1 MGTDLLAA
9 NDRLR
14 LKKIPIPLLFC
25 FSVFSLWQMGIV
37 YFSSQAL
44 SLAGRI
50 PLPVDVSNLIAL
62 FAAGYLVSIVLL
74 LFLQKYT
81 VLIGRITLVL
91 SFAATLASLSSLPTV
106 PQYIF
111 FCIQIFCCVFLI
123 GVTISVSVN
132 ALLVC
137 GPCGILIAGLHNE
150 FFPLDYTAFTILAA
164 LAQAMLLIFFFVLPT
179 DVWPRPAARADGL
192 QPPRR
197 FAASIFVLIFLSC
210 LVSLFGLSIADGV
223 KHGISVYYLSC
234 AAGVGLVYLLWAK
247 KHVAPLQTAIALLA
261 VSSFGFLLALISLQL
276 PGFRLPACAVLG
288 GGSVVC
294 SLSSLFG
301 VSLARRYPSRLVAPG
316 ITAVALLTVL
326 LQSGLLELLRDDT
339 GLLYIVCT
347 SLALLSLII
356 FLLVKPSLLY
366 SFEREQIDR
375 WPSESPVPVP
385 EPEPAA
391 PDPSPFDILSG
402 QELRLADFILQGY
415 AAGEICRMMNI
426 TEGTMKG
433 YRKTLYSKLDIHS
446 RRELFDLADAQTKKT
461 FTKV

>member
-132 ALLVC
+132 LFSEPLEIRDALLVC

-164 LAQAMLLIFFFVLPT
+164 LAQAMLLIIFFVLPT

-197 FAASIFVLIFLSC
+197 FAASVFVLIFLSC

-234 AAGVGLVYLLWAK
+234 AAGVGLVYLL
-247 KHVAPLQTAIALLA
+247 
-261 VSSFGFLLALISLQL
+261 
-276 PGFRLPACAVLG
+276 
-288 GGSVVC
+288 
-294 SLSSLFG
+294 
-301 VSLARRYPSRLVAPG
+301 
-316 ITAVALLTVL
+316 
-326 LQSGLLELLRDDT
+326 
-339 GLLYIVCT
+339 
-347 SLALLSLII
+347 
-356 FLLVKPSLLY
+356 
-366 SFEREQIDR
+366 
-375 WPSESPVPVP
+375 
-385 EPEPAA
+385 
-391 PDPSPFDILSG
+391 
-402 QELRLADFILQGY
+402 
-415 AAGEICRMMNI
+415 
-426 TEGTMKG
+426 
-433 YRKTLYSKLDIHS
+433 
-446 RRELFDLADAQTKKT
+446 
-461 FTKV
+461 